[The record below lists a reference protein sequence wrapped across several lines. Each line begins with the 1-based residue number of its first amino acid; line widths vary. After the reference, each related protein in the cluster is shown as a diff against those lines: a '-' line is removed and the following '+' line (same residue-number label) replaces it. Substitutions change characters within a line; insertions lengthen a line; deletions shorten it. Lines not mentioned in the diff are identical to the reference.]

1 MTQKRTIIDKDSL
14 VPLSALGIIVGAAIW
29 MSMLYAMANENAKKV
44 AKLEHNDTTKA
55 QNISD
60 IKSDIKVIMTI
71 LKERN
76 KK

>member
-44 AKLEHNDTTKA
+44 ARLEHNDTTKA
-55 QNISD
+55 QDISD